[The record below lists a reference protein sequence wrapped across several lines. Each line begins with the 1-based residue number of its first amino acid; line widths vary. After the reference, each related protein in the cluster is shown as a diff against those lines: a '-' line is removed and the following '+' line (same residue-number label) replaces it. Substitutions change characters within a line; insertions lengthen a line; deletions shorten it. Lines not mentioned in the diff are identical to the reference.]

1 MDPASL
7 AMGSKIRFAGQTGRK
22 FNLKPLS
29 HHNFVGEIP
38 SCFGNF
44 ALGIQTFGV
53 KEYKESTVSLAYG
66 RRIKQRLRGG
76 VTVNMYSRSI
86 PNYGSCIISHG

>member
-7 AMGSKIRFAGQTGRK
+7 AMGSKIRFAGQIGRK

-53 KEYKESTVSLAYG
+53 KQYKESTVSLAYG
-66 RRIKQRLRGG
+66 RRIIYSSRAI
-76 VTVNMYSRSI
+76 VTY
-86 PNYGSCIISHG
+86 